1 MTYHSH
7 AVLDQSQHVSAR
19 SHARLIIHVHVLPH
33 IQACFWDTSD
43 LSVMRCV
50 RVTNTVLQVDL
61 QGGFLAIG
69 STNIQLVDTTNLD
82 KRRTVADDTVSDES
96 LQVCLVGGWESG
108 RGFVKWEGGRD
119 EEGV

>member
-1 MTYHSH
+1 MNLHIP
-7 AVLDQSQHVSAR
+7 VRSAR
-19 SHARLIIHVHVLPH
+19 LFKLLSHIHLKFPLLH

-43 LSVMRCV
+43 LSVMRCF

-69 STNIQLVDTTNLD
+69 STNIQLVDTNNLD

-96 LQVCLVGGWESG
+96 LQVCLVGGWE
-108 RGFVKWEGGRD
+108 GGRD
-119 EEGV
+119 EEGL